1 MDTEDSRI
9 FTFSTKLG
17 WFAISH
23 DGGKIRRIKI
33 GFDSELL
40 VIKAMK
46 SVCDDGHLVTRLN
59 DDEREIQQV
68 FKGYAAGGDADFK
81 RLKLD
86 QGKQPEFTRKVIE
99 HCRRVPYGQT
109 LTYGQL
115 AAKAGSPKAA
125 RAVGSCMKQNR
136 FPIVIPC
143 HRIVAGG
150 GIGGYNG
157 PNGCQ
162 LKRRLLELEGV
173 LAFKA

>member
-1 MDTEDSRI
+1 MDTEDLRI

-68 FKGYAAGGDADFK
+68 FKGYAAGGRCRFQTIETGPRQTA
-81 RLKLD
+81 RIHS
-86 QGKQPEFTRKVIE
+86 QGD
-99 HCRRVPYGQT
+99 
-109 LTYGQL
+109 
-115 AAKAGSPKAA
+115 
-125 RAVGSCMKQNR
+125 
-136 FPIVIPC
+136 
-143 HRIVAGG
+143 
-150 GIGGYNG
+150 
-157 PNGCQ
+157 
-162 LKRRLLELEGV
+162 
-173 LAFKA
+173 